1 MSISELAQ
9 SFTELEQSFANFLEI
24 NKKMMDECPI
34 CMDTIDPYK
43 NRVTTECGH
52 TFHCSCLMTN
62 VSHNGFACP
71 YCRTAMAEEVEEI
84 HGYNDDYSTSSW
96 YYGDDDDSVDDSS
109 VSVAGPGLE
118 AHVLRGMRWF
128 FQRVDPQEDEDDE
141 DSVWE
146 TDDEESVWEPD
157 IEGEQEIIIEAE
169 ILFEGDYHIGDY

>member
-1 MSISELAQ
+1 MSIA
-9 SFTELEQSFANFLEI
+9 ELEQSFANFLEI

-34 CMDTIDPYK
+34 CMDAIDPNK

-71 YCRTAMAEEVEEI
+71 YCRTAMAEEVEDENE
-84 HGYNDDYSTSSW
+84 YNDDYSTSSW
-96 YYGDDDDSVDDSS
+96 YYGPNDDDSVDDSS

-118 AHVLRGMRWF
+118 AHVLRGMRWL
-128 FQRVDPQEDEDDE
+128 FQRVDPQEDDDDSVWETDDE

-146 TDDEESVWEPD
+146 TDSECEEEAF
-157 IEGEQEIIIEAE
+157 IEGQEEE
-169 ILFEGDYHIGDY
+169 DYHIGDY

>member
-1 MSISELAQ
+1 M
-9 SFTELEQSFANFLEI
+9 TTVEQSFANFLEI
-24 NKKMMDECPI
+24 NTKMTDECPI
-34 CMDTIDPYK
+34 CMDAIDPNK

-71 YCRTAMAEEVEEI
+71 YCRTAMAEEVESENE
-84 HGYNDDYSTSSW
+84 YNDDYSTSSW
-96 YYGDDDDSVDDSS
+96 YYGPDNDSVDDSS

-128 FQRVDPQEDEDDE
+128 FQRVDPQEDDDEDEDYEDSVWETDDDE

-146 TDDEESVWEPD
+146 TDDEDKVEAF
-157 IEGEQEIIIEAE
+157 IEAE
-169 ILFEGDYHIGDY
+169 EDYHIGDY

>member
-1 MSISELAQ
+1 MS
-9 SFTELEQSFANFLEI
+9 TVEQSFANFLEI

-34 CMDTIDPYK
+34 CMDAIDPNK

-71 YCRTAMAEEVEEI
+71 YCRTAMAEEVEGE
-84 HGYNDDYSTSSW
+84 HEYNDDYSTSSW
-96 YYGDDDDSVDDSS
+96 YYGPEDDDSVDDSS

-118 AHVLRGMRWF
+118 SHLLRGMRWL
-128 FQRVDPQEDEDDE
+128 FQRVDPQEDDDEEDYEDSVWETDDDE

-146 TDDEESVWEPD
+146 TDDEEEVVEAF
-157 IEGEQEIIIEAE
+157 IEAE
-169 ILFEGDYHIGDY
+169 EDYHIGDY

>member
-1 MSISELAQ
+1 M
-9 SFTELEQSFANFLEI
+9 TTVEQSFANFLEI

-34 CMDTIDPYK
+34 CMDAIDPNK

-71 YCRTAMAEEVEEI
+71 YCRTAMAEEVEDENE
-84 HGYNDDYSTSSW
+84 YNDDYSTSSW
-96 YYGDDDDSVDDSS
+96 YYGPEDDDSVDDSS

-128 FQRVDPQEDEDDE
+128 FQRVDPQEDDEDEDYE

-146 TDDEESVWEPD
+146 TDS
-157 IEGEQEIIIEAE
+157 EGEEEVEAFIEAE
-169 ILFEGDYHIGDY
+169 EDYHIGDY